1 MTLPSTALI
10 CEDAANSHG
19 RGVAMPDDAG
29 TDFAVVVYREDDRW
43 QALLLPPRVGEDL
56 DALVDA
62 TRRQAADGGAIG
74 FVSVEDDFFV
84 AVRVRGED
92 VSLLLSD
99 VTAAGE
105 SPLAAEVL
113 EALDLPLPGPDD
125 ERAQPAGDLTIFSD
139 LGLKA
144 MELGALCDDLD
155 LYPDEMLDRIAARL
169 GFAEPF
175 RRVLDAALA
184 D

>member
-1 MTLPSTALI
+1 MPSDT
-10 CEDAANSHG
+10 
-19 RGVAMPDDAG
+19 
-29 TDFAVVVYREDDRW
+29 TDFAVVVFREDDRW
-43 QALLLPPRVGEDL
+43 EANALPHQVGQDL
-56 DALVDA
+56 DALVEA
-62 TRRQAADGGAIG
+62 TRRQAVDGGAIG

-84 AVRVRGED
+84 AVRVRGQD

-105 SPLAAEVL
+105 SPIAGEVL

-125 ERAQPAGDLTIFSD
+125 ERVQPAGDLTIFSD
-139 LGLKA
+139 LGLPA

-155 LYPDEMLDRIAARL
+155 LYPDQMLDSIASRL
-169 GFAEPF
+169 GFGDAF
-175 RRVLDAALA
+175 RRAVDTALA

>member
-1 MTLPSTALI
+1 
-10 CEDAANSHG
+10 
-19 RGVAMPDDAG
+19 MPDTGA

-43 QALLLPPRVGEDL
+43 EANVLPPRVGEDL

-62 TRRQAADGGAIG
+62 IRRQAGSGGAIG

-84 AVRVRGED
+84 AVRIRGQD

-105 SPLAAEVL
+105 SPLAGEVL
-113 EALDLPLPGPDD
+113 EALDLPMPGADD
-125 ERAQPAGDLTIFSD
+125 ERVQPAGDLTIFSD

-155 LYPDEMLDRIAARL
+155 LYPDEMLDSIAARL
-169 GFAEPF
+169 GFGDTF
-175 RRVLDAALA
+175 RRALDSALPR
-184 D
+184 

>member
-1 MTLPSTALI
+1 
-10 CEDAANSHG
+10 
-19 RGVAMPDDAG
+19 MPNET

-43 QALLLPPRVGEDL
+43 EASALPTRVGDDL
-56 DALVDA
+56 DALVEA
-62 TRRQAADGGAIG
+62 TRRQATDGGAIG

-84 AVRVRGED
+84 AVRVRGQD

-105 SPLAAEVL
+105 SPIAGEVL
-113 EALDLPLPGPDD
+113 EALDLPLPGPEED
-125 ERAQPAGDLTIFSD
+125 ERVMPAGDLQIFSD

-144 MELGALCDDLD
+144 MELGALCDDED
-155 LYPDEMLDRIAARL
+155 LYPDEMLDSIAARL
-169 GFAEPF
+169 GFAEPY
-175 RRVLDAALA
+175 RRALDAALA

>member
-1 MTLPSTALI
+1 
-10 CEDAANSHG
+10 
-19 RGVAMPDDAG
+19 MPNDE

-43 QALLLPPRVGEDL
+43 EASALPLGVGQDL

-62 TRRQAADGGAIG
+62 TRRQASDGGAIG
-74 FVSVEDDFFV
+74 FVSIEDDFFV

-105 SPLAAEVL
+105 SPIAGEVL
-113 EALDLPLPGPDD
+113 EALDLPLPGPDED
-125 ERAQPAGDLTIFSD
+125 ERVMPAGDMTIFSD
-139 LGLKA
+139 LGLKP

-155 LYPDEMLDRIAARL
+155 LYPDEMLESIAARL
-169 GFAEPF
+169 GFAEPY
-175 RRVLDAALA
+175 RRALDAALA